1 MRALPLLSLCL
12 SLSACAGAPPID
24 SDSSVPPDA
33 VAPMLDSAVSSP
45 DVALES
51 ARDSAPDAPAA
62 NPPLARYLAVSEVAI
77 FQGVR
82 VALFSSDAL
91 VAARNAPVVTGRAA
105 AVRVYVTPAAGFTAR
120 SVTAELLWEESPGT
134 VTALR
139 ETRMIVGASR
149 EGDPNSVFTFQVDAA
164 RVRSSSRWSVRLLDP
179 AGAAPAGA
187 SPARA
192 PRDGA
197 LAALSPSNAPGAVR
211 VTLVPVRWTRDGSN
225 RLPDTSTEQLQR
237 LRSLLVALYPITA
250 VEFTVHAP
258 IDFGTTTF
266 TGNVNFGS
274 LNGVLEALRDREM
287 PADDVYYYGLVAP
300 DVSRA
305 AYCGRSCVTGQSYV
319 VSNIADA
326 TIRVGSGVGFTGD
339 DTAWTFAHE
348 LGHLFGREHAPCSTS
363 GADTRYPYR
372 GATLG
377 VWGWDARDNTFFDPT
392 MTTDFMGYCDPQWV
406 SDYTYRALYVRASTL
421 RPGPMALTSADGAPL
436 VHVATLFDD
445 GALRYSHTRRPK
457 SLPRGSAT
465 LEARY
470 FDGRDAL
477 LGSALASLVPIAD
490 GEPGSSANVF
500 VPDTFDRATRVEL
513 RAPEGARY
521 TLALPAR

>member
-1 MRALPLLSLCL
+1 MRALTTSSLCL
-12 SLSACAGAPPID
+12 ALAACAGAPPID
-24 SDSSVPPDA
+24 PDSSLGNDATAPMSDRASPAADSTANDA
-33 VAPMLDSAVSSP
+33 VA
-45 DVALES
+45 
-51 ARDSAPDAPAA
+51 APDAPAA
-62 NPPLARYLAVSEVAI
+62 NPALARDLAVSEVAI

-82 VALFSSDAL
+82 VGLFSNDAL
-91 VAARNAPVVTGRAA
+91 VSNRNAPLVAGRAA
-105 AVRVYVTPAAGFTAR
+105 AVRAYVAPAAGFTAR
-120 SVTAELLWEESPGT
+120 NVTAELLWEESPGA

-139 ETRMIVGASR
+139 ETRMISAASR
-149 EGDPNSVFTFQVDAA
+149 ESDPNSVFTFQVDAA
-164 RVRSSSRWSVRLLDP
+164 RVRSTSRWSIRLLDP
-179 AGAAPAGA
+179 SGAAPAAA

-197 LAALSPSNAPGAVR
+197 LAPLAPSNAPGAVR

-225 RLPDTSTEQLQR
+225 RLPDTSAEQLQR
-237 LRSLLVALYPITA
+237 MRSLLVALYPITA

-274 LNGVLEALRDREM
+274 LNGVLETLRDREM
-287 PADDVYYYGLVAP
+287 PADDVYYYALVAP

-319 VSNIADA
+319 VSDITDA

-363 GADTRYPYR
+363 GADARYPYR
-372 GATLG
+372 GAALG

-392 MTTDFMGYCDPQWV
+392 MTTDFMGYCDPQWL
-406 SDYTYRALYVRASTL
+406 SDYTYRALYERASTL
-421 RPGPMALTSADGAPL
+421 RPGPMALTSDEGNPL

-445 GALRYSHTRRPK
+445 GALRYSHSRRPK
-457 SLPRGSAT
+457 ALPRGSAT
-465 LEARY
+465 LQARY
-470 FDGRDAL
+470 FDASATL
-477 LGSALASLVPIAD
+477 LGTGAASLVALAD
-490 GEPGSSANVF
+490 GEPSTRANVF
-500 VPDTFDRATRVEL
+500 VPDAFSSATHVEL
-513 RAPEGARY
+513 RAQDGARF